1 MTAPKR
7 DLAQEITARIIA
19 QLEHGVRPWRKPW
32 NAAHCDGRIVLPLRA
47 NGVAYRGINVLLLWM
62 TSVANGYGS
71 PFWLTFRQAREH
83 GAHVRKGERGT
94 TVVYYGQQTRTSVG
108 DEGAEEQESFRFLKG
123 YTVFSADQIEG
134 LDDAWH
140 PRPTPPAPVERLDR
154 CETFFAALPADV
166 RHGGG
171 QAYYA
176 IGSDHIQLPPI
187 EAFESVETYYS
198 TRAHETCHWT
208 RHPSRLDRDFGRKR
222 WGDEGYAVEEIVAEI
237 GASYLGAHLDVPDSH
252 IEDHASYIA
261 SWLRVLN
268 NDRKAIF
275 AAAAR
280 AQEAVD
286 LLHRLAGTTAEPGVE
301 PGVEGDTEP
310 LAA

>member
-1 MTAPKR
+1 MTTPKR
-7 DLAQEITARIIA
+7 DLAGEITARIIA
-19 QLEHGVRPWRKPW
+19 QLEQGVRPWRKPW
-32 NAAHCDGRIVLPLRA
+32 NPEHCRGRIVLPLRA

-62 TSVANGYGS
+62 TAVEQEYAS
-71 PFWLTFRQAREH
+71 PFWFTYRQALEH

-94 TVVYYGQQTRTSVG
+94 TVVYYGQQTRKTVN

-123 YTVFSADQIEG
+123 YTVFSADQIDG
-134 LDDAWH
+134 LDEAWH
-140 PRPTPPAPVERLDR
+140 LRPTPPAPVERLDR

-166 RHGGG
+166 RHGGN

-187 EAFESVETYYS
+187 QAFESVETYYA
-198 TRAHETCHWT
+198 TRGHETCHWT

-222 WGDEGYAVEEIVAEI
+222 WGDEGYAREELVAE
-237 GASYLGAHLDVPDSH
+237 LGACFLGAWLDLPPSH
-252 IEDHASYIA
+252 IEDHAAYIA
-261 SWLRVLN
+261 DWLRVLK
-268 NDRKAIF
+268 NDHKAIF

-286 LLHRLAGTTAEPGVE
+286 FLNRLAGTVPFGAIGES
-301 PGVEGDTEP
+301 EP